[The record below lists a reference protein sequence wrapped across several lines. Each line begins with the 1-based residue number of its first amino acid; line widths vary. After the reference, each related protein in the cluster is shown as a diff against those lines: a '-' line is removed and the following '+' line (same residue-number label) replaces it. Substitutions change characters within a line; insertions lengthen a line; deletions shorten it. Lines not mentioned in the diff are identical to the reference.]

1 MKKLPSLLLALL
13 TGVSAS
19 GQNASNTINS
29 FAFDLYKGLE
39 FDESDNLVY
48 SPFSI
53 VPAFGMVTLGA
64 KGETLNQLN
73 TTFHFAS
80 NKKWHQT
87 IGMLQ
92 RDILSSA
99 SDDIA
104 ITVAN
109 KAWMQNN
116 YGILRTYR
124 KNLKKSY
131 KTSMYGVD
139 FIKDPESSRKAINLA
154 VEADT
159 KRHIKNLLPQGSI
172 SELTRL
178 VLTNAIYFKGKWKE
192 PFEPEK
198 TKERDFTL
206 TDGSKVKHQFMS
218 ADKTF
223 GYFKGD
229 NYAAL
234 EMDYKGEDFSMIIVL
249 PHEGT
254 PLSKVENSF
263 TDTKYNELINAI
275 APQKALVFIPKF
287 TVESGFSM
295 KRVLGEMGLTV
306 PFTDNADFSGISGNK
321 DLKISEAYHKAFI
334 EVTEE
339 GTKAAAATSVVVAM
353 KSMPNLNVFDA
364 NRPFMFILR
373 HKPTNTI
380 LFIGRVAKP

>member
-13 TGVSAS
+13 AGLSAS
-19 GQNASNTINS
+19 GQRASNTLNF
-29 FAFDLYKGLE
+29 FAIDLYKGLK
-39 FDESDNLVY
+39 FDESENVVY

-64 KGETLNQLN
+64 KGETQKQLN
-73 TTFHFAS
+73 TTFHFDS
-80 NKKWHQT
+80 NKKSHQT

-99 SDDIA
+99 SDDVT

-109 KAWMQNN
+109 KAWMQKE
-116 YGILRTYR
+116 YGILGSYR
-124 KNLKKSY
+124 KNLKKY
-131 KTSMYGVD
+131 YRAAMYRVD
-139 FIKDPESSRKAINLA
+139 FIKDSELSRQIINQSVES
-154 VEADT
+154 DT
-159 KRHIKNLLPQGSI
+159 KGHIKNLLPQGSI

-198 TKERDFTL
+198 TKERDFSL

-275 APQKALVFIPKF
+275 APQKTLVFIPKF

-295 KRVLGEMGLTV
+295 KKVLGEMGLTV

-321 DLKISEAYHKAFI
+321 DLKISEAYHKALI
-334 EVTEE
+334 EVSEE
-339 GTKAAAATSVVVAM
+339 GTKAAAATAVVVAM
-353 KSMPNLNVFDA
+353 KSMPNFNVFDA

>member
-13 TGVSAS
+13 AGVTAS

-29 FAFDLYKGLE
+29 FAFDLYKRLK
-39 FDESDNLVY
+39 FDESENVVY

-53 VPAFGMVTLGA
+53 VPTFGMVTLGA

-73 TTFHFAS
+73 TTFHFDS

-99 SDDIA
+99 SDDIT

-116 YGILRTYR
+116 YGVLRTYR
-124 KNLKKSY
+124 KNLKKCY
-131 KTSMYGVD
+131 RAAMYGVD
-139 FIKDPESSRKAINLA
+139 FIKDPESSRQTINQS

-159 KRHIKNLLPQGSI
+159 KGHIKNLLPQGSI

-198 TKERDFTL
+198 TKERNFTL
-206 TDGSKVKHQFMS
+206 TDGSMVKHQFMS
-218 ADKTF
+218 SDKTF

-254 PLSKVENSF
+254 PLRKVEDSF
-263 TDTKYNELINAI
+263 TYAKYNELINAI
-275 APQKALVFIPKF
+275 APQKTLVFIPKF

-295 KRVLGEMGLTV
+295 KKVLGEMGLTV

-321 DLKISEAYHKAFI
+321 DLKISDAYHKAFI

-339 GTKAAAATSVVVAM
+339 GTKAAAATAVVVAM
-353 KSMPNLNVFDA
+353 KSLPNFNVFDA